1 MLLSALRSLAL
12 RDLIRD
18 KSYLGIAYYTVS
30 IDPVD
35 PIYKQT
41 SLVQLPFY

>member
-1 MLLSALRSLAL
+1 MPLPFFRSLAL
-12 RDLIRD
+12 RDLIGD
-18 KSYLGIAYYTVS
+18 KSYLDIAYYTVS

>member
-1 MLLSALRSLAL
+1 MLLPALRSLAL

-18 KSYLGIAYYTVS
+18 KSYLDIAYYTVS

-35 PIYKQT
+35 PNYKQT